1 MQYEGVVPQMLNTVV
16 EALKENEDQGRLA
29 LESMQ
34 ELTNTCPEIWKK
46 SASQLINVI
55 SQVIN
60 AKSFENGTRSA
71 ATEVVLALSSQM
83 PAALRKADETKTLFI
98 PALVGML
105 TEVEE
110 DMDTWADQIDEKD
123 GAVGSTEPH
132 QVAVNAINSLSNDL
146 GEKAVL

>member
-1 MQYEGVVPQMLNTVV
+1 MGARPYAPADLVEGVLTI
-16 EALKENEDQGRLA
+16 RL
-29 LESMQ
+29 
-34 ELTNTCPEIWKK
+34 
-46 SASQLINVI
+46 
-55 SQVIN
+55 
-60 AKSFENGTRSA
+60 
-71 ATEVVLALSSQM
+71 
-83 PAALRKADETKTLFI
+83 PAAQSDTASKLTAPFQVNAIGDLMSLLTFAQADETKTLFI

-110 DMDTWADQIDEKD
+110 DMDTWAEQIDEKD